1 MKATLEFNLPEEQY
15 EHEYAVHGVDALLL
29 ISDLEGELRAMVNDD
44 CGEFKKWQN
53 EDGEECKGD
62 YETLH
67 RVWDF
72 IIREKDRRRLPEL
85 I

>member
-44 CGEFKKWQN
+44 CGEFK
-53 EDGEECKGD
+53 ESGILSFARRTEGD
-62 YETLH
+62 YLN
-67 RVWDF
+67 
-72 IIREKDRRRLPEL
+72 
-85 I
+85 